1 MISASIYTVVWNCG
15 KEVVHLY
22 RTVPA
27 KGGWD
32 PGILVVGSTRVP
44 NIPKFTNLARGR

>member
-32 PGILVVGSTRVP
+32 PGSLS
-44 NIPKFTNLARGR
+44 GRKYEGAQYT